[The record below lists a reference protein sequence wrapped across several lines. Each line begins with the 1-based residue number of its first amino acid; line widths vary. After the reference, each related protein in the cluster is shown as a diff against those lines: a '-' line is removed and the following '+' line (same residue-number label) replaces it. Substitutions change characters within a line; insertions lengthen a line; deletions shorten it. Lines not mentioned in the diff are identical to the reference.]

1 MPFFSVKQVKYLSMD
16 HISER
21 TLFFPPIVVSLQSLN
36 MTLQS
41 QLNESMRSIELLQD
55 KNEEF
60 IKILESQKEENKR
73 LTRQIHEK
81 EQELLQKKQQCDIDS
96 TKLKIGV

>member
-1 MPFFSVKQVKYLSMD
+1 MD

-21 TLFFPPIVVSLQSLN
+21 TVCFSPIVVSLQSLN

-41 QLNESMRSIELLQD
+41 QLNESIRSIELLQE

-73 LTRQIHEK
+73 LIRQIHEK
-81 EQELLQKKQQCDIDS
+81 EQELLEKKQQHDIDS